1 VTIPPLSRGP
11 LSPGPR
17 VFASLALLS
26 FAATFLAAQIDFARR
41 NHIGIPAERYWW
53 PQVMQIWLPGLGL
66 ALVLA
71 AVAFLL
77 HRRRPRA

>member
-1 VTIPPLSRGP
+1 MSISSLSRGT
-11 LSPGPR
+11 R

-41 NHIGIPAERYWW
+41 NHIGIAPERYWW
-53 PQVMQIWLPGLGL
+53 PQLTQIWLPGLGA
-66 ALVLA
+66 ALVLG
-71 AVAFLL
+71 AVAFIL

>member
-1 VTIPPLSRGP
+1 MTLAPLSR
-11 LSPGPR
+11 GPR

-41 NHIGIPAERYWW
+41 NHIGIEAERYWR
-53 PQVMQIWLPGLGL
+53 PQVLQIWAPGLGL

-71 AVAFLL
+71 VVAFLL